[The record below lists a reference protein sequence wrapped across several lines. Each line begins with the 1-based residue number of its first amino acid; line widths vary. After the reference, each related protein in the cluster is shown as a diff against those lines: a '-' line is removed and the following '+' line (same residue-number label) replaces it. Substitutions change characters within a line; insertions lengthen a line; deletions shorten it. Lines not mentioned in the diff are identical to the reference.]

1 MERNITIMWLRLSVS
16 YRVSTVSSRYSAAGV
31 WVGAAVSTT
40 SGVGASASF
49 ITDVSSFVVI
59 RYKYVM
65 GLMLVSEFR
74 SAKVGCFE
82 EMIS

>member
-1 MERNITIMWLRLSVS
+1 MIACNGAVI
-16 YRVSTVSSRYSAAGV
+16 
-31 WVGAAVSTT
+31 GAALRPSAPGIQLRGYGLGQLFPPLRA
-40 SGVGASASF
+40 SAFSASF